1 MVQSHPVLTPTGR
14 GKKGEETNT
23 SHVKRQMPAKKQ
35 VNSETNALVPSK
47 AALAETIPPI
57 NDALTNA
64 VLERVIQRVNL
75 DGLRDKVLDEAAARL
90 AQHVHVDTLIQHI
103 VGQSE
108 QHLADRLSER
118 VLEHIALGNS
128 QGDRTEHS

>member
-1 MVQSHPVLTPTGR
+1 
-14 GKKGEETNT
+14 
-23 SHVKRQMPAKKQ
+23 MPAKKQ

-57 NDALTNA
+57 TDALTNA
-64 VLERVIQRVNL
+64 VLDRVIQRVGL
-75 DGLRDKVLDEAAARL
+75 DGLREKVLDEAAARL
-90 AQHVHVDTLIQHI
+90 AQNVHVDSLIKYI

-118 VLEHIALGNS
+118 VLEHIALGAPQERGQRIAS
-128 QGDRTEHS
+128 QRRYRLSAPQSKWRRRRRSRDCNG

>member
-1 MVQSHPVLTPTGR
+1 MASN
-14 GKKGEETNT
+14 KG
-23 SHVKRQMPAKKQ
+23 QMPSKKPA
-35 VNSETNALVPSK
+35 NSETNALVPSK
-47 AALAETIPPI
+47 TALAEIIPPI
-57 NDALTNA
+57 SDALTNA

-90 AQHVHVDTLIQHI
+90 AQSVHVDTLIQHI

-128 QGDRTEHS
+128 QEDRTEDS

>member
-1 MVQSHPVLTPTGR
+1 VWLGGGIQARCVQQALRKNVASN
-14 GKKGEETNT
+14 KG
-23 SHVKRQMPAKKQ
+23 QMPSKKPA
-35 VNSETNALVPSK
+35 NSETNALVPSK
-47 AALAETIPPI
+47 AALAEIIPPI

-90 AQHVHVDTLIQHI
+90 AQSVHVDTLIQHI

-118 VLEHIALGNS
+118 VLEHIALGKS
-128 QGDRTEHS
+128 QEDRTEDS